1 MIQPSKCV
9 SIEDSELRG
18 CRGSEIEGMRREKN
32 KQNAG
37 ETKERYNDLALGQ
50 TDTERK
56 GRKKENERERT

>member
-9 SIEDSELRG
+9 LIENSELRG
-18 CRGSEIEGMRREKN
+18 CGGSEVDMRREKN
-32 KQNAG
+32 KQNAA
-37 ETKERYNDLALGQ
+37 ETKERHNDLELGQ